1 MIRTLAVTVD
11 KKLKRDLE
19 YEELINEDIS
29 WFWVDFDKPD
39 EKEIGLLSKDFYF
52 HPLSIEDCLQRLQ
65 RPKFDH
71 YEGYNFFVLN
81 SLNQKSF
88 EPEEVG
94 VFVGANYIV
103 SVHTNSMSEIEE
115 SWNKAVSN
123 STVWEKGPTYIL
135 YLMLDK
141 IVDQFFPAAEGIED
155 HLDELD
161 SNSKG
166 KSINRMMDEVFEI
179 RGQLLLLRRIV
190 ISMRDLLYRI
200 LNSERLSGF
209 KEYKLY
215 LSDIYDHLLKL
226 CDMIESSRDMTTDM
240 RDSYM
245 SMNSSRMNKNM
256 MILTVISTIFMPL
269 TFIAGVYGMNF
280 DFMPELGW
288 EYGYFVILG
297 VMLII
302 GVLMV
307 FWFKRKGWFDE

>member
-1 MIRTLAVTVD
+1 MIRTLAITVD
-11 KKLKRDLE
+11 RKLRRDLT
-19 YEELINEDIS
+19 YKELIMEDIG
-29 WFWVDFDKPD
+29 WFWIDFDRPD
-39 EKEIGLLSKDFYF
+39 EKEVEMLSKDLHF

-103 SVHTNSMSEIEE
+103 SVHTNSMSEVEE

-123 STVWEKGPTYIL
+123 PAIWEKGHTYVL
-135 YLMLDK
+135 YLLLDK

-161 SNSKG
+161 VNLKG
-166 KSINRMMDEVFEI
+166 KPISRMMDEVFDI
-179 RGQLLLLRRIV
+179 RAQLLTLRRIV
-190 ISMRDLLYRI
+190 NSMRDLIYRI

-245 SMNSSRMNKNM
+245 SMNSNRMNKNM
-256 MILTVISTIFMPL
+256 MVLTVISTIFMPL
-269 TFIAGVYGMNF
+269 TFIVGIYGMNF
-280 DFMPELGW
+280 NFMPELNW
-288 EYGYFVILG
+288 KYGYFAILG
-297 VMLII
+297 VMLVI
-302 GVLMV
+302 GIWMF

>member
-1 MIRTLAVTVD
+1 
-11 KKLKRDLE
+11 
-19 YEELINEDIS
+19 
-29 WFWVDFDKPD
+29 
-39 EKEIGLLSKDFYF
+39 
-52 HPLSIEDCLQRLQ
+52 
-65 RPKFDH
+65 
-71 YEGYNFFVLN
+71 LN

-88 EPEEVG
+88 EPEEMG
-94 VFVGANYIV
+94 VFVGGNYIV
-103 SVHTNSMSEIEE
+103 SVHTNYMSEIEE

-123 STVWEKGPTYIL
+123 PGVWEKGHTYIL